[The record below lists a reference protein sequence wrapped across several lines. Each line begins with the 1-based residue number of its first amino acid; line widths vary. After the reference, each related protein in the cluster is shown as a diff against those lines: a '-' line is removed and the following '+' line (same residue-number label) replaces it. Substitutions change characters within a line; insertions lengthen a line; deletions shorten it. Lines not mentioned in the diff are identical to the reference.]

1 MQPMPAPLRPVAFAL
16 IALAAAGSAYVLGL
30 ATGAIS
36 VIGYESDSTSQ
47 QGAMRTRILPLSLRL
62 PVWLA
67 AGQAVRADYEVDA
80 RFGAVT
86 FTVAPP
92 LVLRTSL
99 QAATAYVEGRRSGS
113 VVFTAQAPGWYTVR
127 SDASPLGGPRCGSP
141 SLSPRDLL
149 IGRPDCPIFDVN
161 YSVTWHLAGSAA
173 ASTGAMA
180 RLAIPPPHG
189 TLVTVRIR
197 D

>member
-1 MQPMPAPLRPVAFAL
+1 MPAPLRPVAFAL
-16 IALAAAGSAYVLGL
+16 IALAAAGGTYALGL

-47 QGAMRTRILPLSLRL
+47 QGAMRTRILPLSLRV

-99 QAATAYVEGRRSGS
+99 QAATAYVEGRRNGS
-113 VVFTAQAPGWYTVR
+113 VLFTAQAPGWYTVR

-149 IGRPDCPIFDVN
+149 IGRPDCPVFDVN

-173 ASTGAMA
+173 STGAMA
-180 RLAIPPPHG
+180 RLAIPPPQG

>member
-1 MQPMPAPLRPVAFAL
+1 MAVPIRPAVFPLV
-16 IALAAAGSAYVLGL
+16 ALAAAGAAYLLGL
-30 ATGAIS
+30 ATGAVSI
-36 VIGYESDSTSQ
+36 IGYESDSTSQ
-47 QGAMRTRILPLSLRL
+47 QGAARTRVLPISLRL

-67 AGQAVRADYEVDA
+67 AGQAVRADYAVDA

-113 VVFTAQAPGWYTVR
+113 VLFTAQAPGWYTVR

-149 IGRPDCPIFDVN
+149 IGRPDCPVFDVS
-161 YSVTWHLAGSAA
+161 YSATWHLAGSAA
-173 ASTGAMA
+173 SAGAMA
-180 RLAIPPPHG
+180 RLAIPPPQG
-189 TLVTVRIR
+189 TLVTLRIR